1 MSENKNNNL
10 IDYDILVDSALRDV
24 VKSIIKYMIDEKDLG
39 NHHFFITFKT
49 KPSSVDIPSK
59 FRETYPDEMTIVLQ
73 HQFWNLSIDDESF
86 SVTLSFNGKQENL
99 KIPFEAITQFT
110 DPSTDFALQFA
121 SLSKEIE
128 DQQVLQDK
136 DSPKDSKPKPKENSK
151 KEKNTSGEV
160 ISLDNFRKTH

>member
-10 IDYDILVDSALRDV
+10 IDYDILVDNALRNV

-49 KPSSVDIPSK
+49 KHSNVDIPSK
-59 FRETYPDEMTIVLQ
+59 FCETYPDEMTIVLQ

-128 DQQVLQDK
+128 DQQFEQDK
-136 DSPKDSKPKPKENSK
+136 DSPKNSKPKPKENLK